1 MHGDFGFLS
10 AKWISVKTQNK
21 CYTASSTSKPN
32 SSHSLLRFFFNSCS
46 LPAAGNPL
54 SIPTSPCFYEGTSS
68 PTNPPTIYSHQ
79 TQTLLWMSVESY
91 LYSLLSSCLF
101 HGSCSTMCLVG
112 MSQQMSLLQLL
123 WVQESG
129 KKEQNTIRRFFLVL
143 FCLVLSCLVLS
154 CLVLSCLV
162 LFFGVFISVSTKGA
176 QLCNVRQTNTG
187 VFSVK
192 SLLPCVLLSVCFSR
206 TSFYLCLF

>member
-1 MHGDFGFLS
+1 MEILAFSQQSEYQWKLRTNVIQL
-10 AKWISVKTQNK
+10 ALP
-21 CYTASSTSKPN
+21 ASQT
-32 SSHSLLRFFFNSCS
+32 LLTVCWVFFFNSCS
-46 LPAAGNPL
+46 LPAPGNPL
-54 SIPTSPCFYEGTSS
+54 SIPTSPCFYEGTSP

-162 LFFGVFISVSTKGA
+162 LFCFLVC
-176 QLCNVRQTNTG
+176 L
-187 VFSVK
+187 
-192 SLLPCVLLSVCFSR
+192 SLSQQKELN
-206 TSFYLCLF
+206 YAM

>member
-1 MHGDFGFLS
+1 MPGDFGFLS
-10 AKWISVKTQNK
+10 ANWISVKTQNK

-68 PTNPPTIYSHQ
+68 PTNPPTIYSQQ

-112 MSQQMSLLQLL
+112 MSQQMSLLQLV
-123 WVQESG
+123 WVQVSG
-129 KKEQNTIRRFFLVL
+129 KKEQNTIRRFF
-143 FCLVLSCLVLS
+143 
-154 CLVLSCLV
+154 VLSCLV
-162 LFFGVFISVSTKGA
+162 LFFGVFLSVSTKGA
-176 QLCNVRQTNTG
+176 QLCNVKQANTR
-187 VFSVK
+187 VFLVK
-192 SLLPCVLLSVCFSR
+192 SLLSCVLLSVCFSR